1 MTSVDEIG
9 ACVHTN
15 TTVPKSVDANCAAE
29 RTSCE
34 ASEVPRESPPDTSSH
49 KFVVPTR
56 QILNAMDMVKWTR
69 SSAYRDF
76 LGFIQTLNESVK
88 SQPMSINCNVSDTCT
103 ALILILDSLQ
113 DLIKKFPPVDQPQR
127 FGNKAF
133 KSWYEAMKESIP
145 TLISE
150 ILPES
155 QKGASVELVA
165 YLHDSFGNA
174 TRIDYG
180 TGHEACFVAF
190 LCCLYKLRVLTGH
203 DDVAIVN
210 KVFARYL
217 DLMRELQKE
226 YRMEPAGSHGVWGL
240 DDFQF
245 IPFIWGSS
253 QLVANSQ
260 ISPESIPELACAT
273 ANKNDYMFFDCLACI
288 HRTKTGLF
296 AEHSN
301 TLWGISSVP
310 HWTKVNSG
318 LLKMYKAEVL
328 AKFPVMQHFVFGSL
342 LSIGPPS

>member
-1 MTSVDEIG
+1 VT
-9 ACVHTN
+9 
-15 TTVPKSVDANCAAE
+15 
-29 RTSCE
+29 
-34 ASEVPRESPPDTSSH
+34 DTRSH
-49 KFVVPTR
+49 AFVEPSR
-56 QILNAMDMVKWTR
+56 RILNAKDMMKWTR

-76 LGFIQTLNESVK
+76 LGFIQTLNESVINK
-88 SQPMSINCNVSDTCT
+88 PMGSPCDVSDACT
-103 ALILILDSLQ
+103 ALVQILDSLQ
-113 DLIKKFPPVDQPQR
+113 DLMKKFPPINQPQR

-133 KSWYEAMKESIP
+133 KSWYEAMKESVNKMIV
-145 TLISE
+145 E

-155 QKGASVELVA
+155 QKGASVECAA
-165 YLHDSFGNA
+165 YLRDSFGNA

-180 TGHEACFVAF
+180 TGHEASFVAF
-190 LCCLYKLRVLTGH
+190 LCCLYKLRILTGK

-217 DLMRELQKE
+217 SLMRDLQKE

-245 IPFIWGSS
+245 VPFIWGSS
-253 QLVANSQ
+253 QLVANPQ
-260 ISPESIPELACAT
+260 EISPESIAEAAYAS
-273 ANKNDYMFFDCLACI
+273 ANENDYMFFGCLASI
-288 HRTKTGLF
+288 HRTKTRLF

-301 TLWGISSVP
+301 TLWGISSVK

-342 LSIGPPS
+342 LSIDPPS